1 MARGLAMQNTAAGIQ
16 PDGQPCLVVVGIGFG
31 GAVVVLGP
39 DNRVILVAEVFKAL
53 CQRLIGQTF
62 CLSFMGQQLLNLLL
76 SLLFVTP
83 SASNTA
89 QEGFAAAFA
98 VQQLELTP

>member
-1 MARGLAMQNTAAGIQ
+1 MQNTADGIQ
-16 PDGQPCLVVVGIGFG
+16 PDRQPGLVVVGIGFG
-31 GAVVVLGP
+31 EGVLVLWP
-39 DNRVILVAEVFKAL
+39 DNGVILVAEVFKAI
-53 CQRLIGQTF
+53 CQRLVWQPFG
-62 CLSFMGQQLLNLLL
+62 LSFMGQQLLNLLL

>member
-1 MARGLAMQNTAAGIQ
+1 
-16 PDGQPCLVVVGIGFG
+16 
-31 GAVVVLGP
+31 
-39 DNRVILVAEVFKAL
+39 
-53 CQRLIGQTF
+53 
-62 CLSFMGQQLLNLLL
+62 MGQQLLNLLL